1 MGILDRF
8 RRKKED
14 ETSRIARLLLTGR
27 IVEGRV
33 IDVLEDAEGNI
44 TQVFYN
50 YNVSGVDYE
59 SSQVLTPEQQRHKNG
74 YIPGA
79 RVTIR
84 FDPRQPPNSL
94 VV

>member
-1 MGILDRF
+1 MGFLDRF

-14 ETSRIARLLLTGR
+14 EQARAARLLHSGR

-33 IDVLEDAEGNI
+33 IDVLDDADGHV

-50 YNVSGVDYE
+50 YNVAGVDYE
-59 SSQVLTPEQQRHKNG
+59 SSQLLTPEQQRNQSR

-79 RVTIR
+79 RITIR
-84 FDPRQPPNSL
+84 YDPRQPPNSI

>member
-1 MGILDRF
+1 MGFLDRF

-14 ETSRIARLLLTGR
+14 EPARAERLLHSGR

-33 IDVLEDAEGNI
+33 IDVLDDADGNV

-50 YNVSGVDYE
+50 YNVAGVDYE
-59 SSQVLTPEQQRHKNG
+59 SSQSLTPEQQRFQSR

-79 RVTIR
+79 RITIR
-84 FDPRQPPNSL
+84 YDPRQPPNSI